1 MTYKQFLKFL
11 GVFLLMLGAG
21 WLVGKYSVVIA
32 LAIGTATFPL
42 LGFAVWAVLFG
53 SWLWV
58 LFGTKSVIKLMTWA
72 AKD

>member
-42 LGFAVWAVLFG
+42 LGFAVWALLFG
-53 SWLWV
+53 SWLYL
-58 LFGTKSVIKLMTWA
+58 LFGTNFVIKLMTWA
-72 AKD
+72 RD